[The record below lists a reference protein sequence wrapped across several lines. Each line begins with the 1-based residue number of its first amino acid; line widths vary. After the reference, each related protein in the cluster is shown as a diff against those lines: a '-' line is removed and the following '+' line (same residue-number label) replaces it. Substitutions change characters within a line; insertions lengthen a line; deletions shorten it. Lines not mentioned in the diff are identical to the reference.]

1 MVPHTVRDLLIEF
14 ILYGIMIEIIAV
26 GLLFAVHIH
35 SRLRLDAKIH
45 RMKILRQDLE
55 NAVSTPEDNHPI
67 AHKYLK
73 EVLCTLDDERPLA
86 DEDLERALRALDEER
101 RLTDKNFKARMP
113 DPAEFAKPDDTKV
126 PVLALSRVVEGR
138 KSCLVLEHLGTNRA

>member
-14 ILYGIMIEIIAV
+14 ILYAIMIEIIAV
-26 GLLFAVHIH
+26 GMLFAVHIH

-55 NAVSTPEDNHPI
+55 NAIFATDDNHPI

-73 EVLCTLDDERPLA
+73 EVLRTLDDERRLA

-101 RLTDKNFKARMP
+101 RLTDKNLKAHMP
-113 DPAEFAKPDDTKV
+113 DPAKFAKSEDTKA

-138 KSCLVLEHLGTNRA
+138 KSCLLLEYLGTNRV

>member
-14 ILYGIMIEIIAV
+14 ILYAIMIEMIAV
-26 GLLFAVHIH
+26 GMLFAVHIH

-55 NAVSTPEDNHPI
+55 NAIFATDDSHLI

-73 EVLCTLDDERPLA
+73 EALRAFDHERRLA
-86 DEDLERALRALDEER
+86 DEDLERALRALDDER
-101 RLTDKNFKARMP
+101 RLNLNLKARMA
-113 DPAEFAKPDDTKV
+113 DSAKSEDTKA

-138 KSCLVLEHLGTNRA
+138 KSCLLLE

>member
-14 ILYGIMIEIIAV
+14 ILYAIMIEIVAV
-26 GLLFAVHIH
+26 GMLFAVHIH

-55 NAVSTPEDNHPI
+55 NAIFTTGDNHPI

-73 EVLCTLDDERPLA
+73 EALRAFDHERRLA
-86 DEDLERALRALDEER
+86 DEDLERALRALDDER
-101 RLTDKNFKARMP
+101 RINLNLKVRMP
-113 DPAEFAKPDDTKV
+113 DPAKSEDTKA

-138 KSCLVLEHLGTNRA
+138 KSCLLLE